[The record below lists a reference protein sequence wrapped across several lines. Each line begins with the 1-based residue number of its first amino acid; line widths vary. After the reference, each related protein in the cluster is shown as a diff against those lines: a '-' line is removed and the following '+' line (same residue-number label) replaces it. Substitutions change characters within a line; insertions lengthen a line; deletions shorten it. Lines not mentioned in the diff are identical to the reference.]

1 MKGYTLAELKK
12 KYAEMSKKKGYRGW
26 YEATKKDA
34 GNVPLNNAIFNMMMG
49 SAKSVDMAQVNA
61 DNFIG
66 DAPVASSAPVVAAD
80 GGIGMAESVKSG
92 TKLREAADSSKIGD
106 IIRELGSVAKL
117 TADDWITLRDDRSL
131 DSIKDDLWMYGNEVR
146 ALMEYVFMDGHSY
159 SANEIQQDYRGSLGV
174 SVVRVLKELSE
185 REYSDWKANAD
196 AKSAEL
202 DDKLEKAD
210 PFNPLDEGFNGDEH
224 ALIERISGLKEDE
237 VLRLENGHNDIG
249 LDKPLTMCIKKNS
262 KFPGRYILWNETK
275 DGEKLNVVNFS
286 SLDNAVE
293 WAKKTDTFLTE
304 CNKVDK
310 K

>member
-12 KYAEMSKKKGYRGW
+12 KYAEISKKKGYRGW

-66 DAPVASSAPVVAAD
+66 DAPVAGSAPVVAAD

-92 TKLREAADSSKIGD
+92 TKLREAADGSKIGD
-106 IIRELGSVAKL
+106 VIRELGSVAKL
-117 TADDWITLRDDRSL
+117 TADDWIALRDDRSL

-224 ALIERISGLKEDE
+224 ALIERINGLKEGE
-237 VLRLENGHNDIG
+237 VLRLENSHNDIS

-262 KFPGRYILWNETK
+262 KFPGRYILWNETE

-286 SLDNAVE
+286 SLNNAVE
-293 WAKKTDTFLTE
+293 WAKKTDAFLTE